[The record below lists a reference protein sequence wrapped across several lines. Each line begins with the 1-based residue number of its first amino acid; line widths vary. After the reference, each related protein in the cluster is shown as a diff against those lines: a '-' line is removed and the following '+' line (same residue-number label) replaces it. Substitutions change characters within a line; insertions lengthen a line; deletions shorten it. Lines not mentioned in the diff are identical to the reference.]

1 MKKITSKGTKGL
13 LKAITSFFGVDA
25 LLTQF
30 PLNFAFNGLW
40 VSVSDDFH
48 HRSLRHGLSDIHG

>member
-30 PLNFAFNGLW
+30 HLNFAFNGLW